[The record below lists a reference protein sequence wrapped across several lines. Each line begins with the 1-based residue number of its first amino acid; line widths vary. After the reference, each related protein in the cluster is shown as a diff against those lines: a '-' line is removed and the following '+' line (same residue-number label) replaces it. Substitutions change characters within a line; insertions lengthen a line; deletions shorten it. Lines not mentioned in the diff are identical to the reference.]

1 MAGWNFAE
9 AWEVVARKIPDAQ
22 CQVQGDRRVSWG
34 DFNRRA
40 NGVARFLL
48 DAGAQEQD
56 KVAQYLQNC
65 PEYLESMFAAFKA
78 GLAPINTNFRYVDDE
93 LVYLWDNA
101 DCVAVVFHAQFGAST
116 ASVTVAE
123 PSSRTPVGV
132 PR

>member
-1 MAGWNFAE
+1 MPGWNFAE

-22 CQVQGDRRVSWG
+22 CQVQGDRRVLWG

-65 PEYLESMFAAFKA
+65 PEYLESMFASFKA
-78 GLAPINTNFRYVDDE
+78 GLAPINTNFRYADDE

-101 DCVAVVFHAQFGAST
+101 DCVAVVFHGVVHRDDRAHPRPGAPRRVM
-116 ASVTVAE
+116 A
-123 PSSRTPVGV
+123 VG
-132 PR
+132 P